1 MRSGVHEHVNNCVA
15 DQKQVPSGRCQ
26 LLSCGRCVTLA
37 RTDRHLGLA
46 SQLLAILPP
55 SPKSDERA
63 LVSRRV
69 GGRWGG
75 GRAVGP
81 RHMCN

>member
-1 MRSGVHEHVNNCVA
+1 MRSGVHEHVNNCVV

-55 SPKSDERA
+55 RSLMKGRLSLDELGGGERA
-63 LVSRRV
+63 AR
-69 GGRWGG
+69 
-75 GRAVGP
+75 P